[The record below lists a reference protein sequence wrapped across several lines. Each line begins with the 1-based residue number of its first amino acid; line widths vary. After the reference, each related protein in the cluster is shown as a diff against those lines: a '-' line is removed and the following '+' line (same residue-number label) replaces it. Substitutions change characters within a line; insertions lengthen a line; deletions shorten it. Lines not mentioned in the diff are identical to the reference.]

1 MSRVRCTL
9 ALSFLLVLASS
20 APAWAQ
26 QKIPVS
32 KFMPS
37 RACMCHN
44 DRINEWGKSM
54 HAQAVLDPLYRAKRA
69 DADKATGGALSPFCD
84 ACHSPIAVMGGQAA
98 AIDKASEQAKESV
111 TCDFCHQVSGTRPK
125 LGTSSYVVSPDG
137 TKRAQIKDPVAY
149 VHKAQYSKHHE
160 SAEFCGMCHNVDH
173 PVNGMHLE
181 ATYSE
186 WKASGWA
193 KQGVTCQDCHMTP
206 GPGVTKPNPG
216 KAAIASPDRPHIYTM
231 TFAGGNVA
239 LGDSAKAEANLK
251 AAAELKL
258 EVPEVVAAGSKAKA
272 KATITNVGAGHHLP
286 TGLTEVRQMWLEVK
300 AIDGVGKE
308 LLSKK
313 KVFATELKDAKGN
326 HPVELWDAV
335 GIYSDVRIPAGK
347 SDVTEAEFDMPAS
360 GPVKVTA
367 ALYYR
372 SASEEMAKKAKVDV
386 PTTTMASTET
396 AVYAT
401 AAEAAKGKSGPARS
415 QGCLGMVLLPV
426 MGLMGVGL
434 ASRRRRIIPGEDS
447 GV

>member
-1 MSRVRCTL
+1 MSRYGRTL
-9 ALSFLLVLASS
+9 ALSLLLVLAASS
-20 APAWAQ
+20 PAWAQ
-26 QKIPVS
+26 QKIPVA

-54 HAQAVLDPLYRAKRA
+54 HSQAIEDPLFRYKRA
-69 DADKATGGALSPFCD
+69 QADKATGGALSPFCD
-84 ACHSPIAVMGGQAA
+84 ACHAPIAVMGGQAA
-98 AIDKASEQAKESV
+98 NISKASEQAKESV
-111 TCDFCHQVSGTRPK
+111 TCDFCHQVTGTKKPP
-125 LGTSSYVVSPDG
+125 GNSSYIVTPDR

-149 VHKAQYSKHHE
+149 VHKAEYSKHHE
-160 SAEFCGMCHNVDH
+160 SAEFCGMCHDVNH
-173 PVNGMHLE
+173 PGNGMHLE

-206 GPGVTKPNPG
+206 GPGVTRPNPG
-216 KAAIASPDRPHIYTM
+216 RAAVASPERPHIYTM

-239 LGDSAKAEANLK
+239 LGDAARAEANLK
-251 AAAELKL
+251 AAAELQL
-258 EVPEVVAAGSKAKA
+258 EAPEVVSAGTKAKA

-300 AIDGVGKE
+300 AVDAAGKE
-308 LLSKK
+308 LLSKRRM
-313 KVFATELKDAKGN
+313 FGTELKDAEGN

-347 SDVTEAEFDMPAS
+347 SDVTDYEFDMPAA
-360 GPVKVTA
+360 GPVNVTA

-372 SASEEMAKKAKVDV
+372 SVSEEMAKKAKVQV

-396 AVYAT
+396 VVYT
-401 AAEAAKGKSGPARS
+401 TSAEAAKAKSDGAKS
-415 QGCLGMVLLPV
+415 QGCLGMVLLPAV
-426 MGLMGVGL
+426 GLMGAGVVLGRRGTI
-434 ASRRRRIIPGEDS
+434 RRRMPG
-447 GV
+447 V